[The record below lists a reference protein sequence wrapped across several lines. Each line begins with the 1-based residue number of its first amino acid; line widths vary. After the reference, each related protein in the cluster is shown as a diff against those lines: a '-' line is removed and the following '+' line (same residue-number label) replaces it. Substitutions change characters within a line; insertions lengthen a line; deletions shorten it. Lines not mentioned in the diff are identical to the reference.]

1 MFLICSQLYGYRNEW
16 DNLELEK
23 EEVLRDLRLIESRTN
38 QTKDEYTIEGLS
50 TLGNTKCKSYHGILS
65 W

>member
-1 MFLICSQLYGYRNEW
+1 MYGYRNEL

-50 TLGNTKCKSYHGILS
+50 TLGNTKCKSSRGILN
-65 W
+65 

>member
-1 MFLICSQLYGYRNEW
+1 MYGYRNEL

-50 TLGNTKCKSYHGILS
+50 TLGNTKRKSSRGILN
-65 W
+65 

>member
-1 MFLICSQLYGYRNEW
+1 MFLICCELYNYRNEL

-50 TLGNTKCKSYHGILS
+50 NLGTTKCKSSYGILN
-65 W
+65 